1 MKKILAIFL
10 LAGVT
15 FALFPQAAD
24 NQPKE
29 SQPIVVGGT
38 DAGPTSTPVVR
49 TITTKKGYAATTT
62 VPETTTTVASPEKVL
77 VREGLLTWLSIGLRS
92 AIDYH
97 LTPKEGSLS
106 CLWLYG
112 EIYNTV
118 WGFQVGVGYMQT
130 PVTTYTDF
138 RGTTY
143 TGTGNR
149 GYINLDAIFK
159 YYMWFARWWWLGAGI
174 NYAALLGGQLKF
186 VDSTSAALPVA
197 SATNPADGLV
207 ANPARWID
215 VLPGGGILYA
225 QVGTGLKIAMGSGF
239 NVVNF
244 EPEFRA
250 LIPINN
256 PTGYGTILRFNL
268 GFSYAFGL

>member
-15 FALFPQAAD
+15 VALFPQAAA
-24 NQPKE
+24 QPTE
-29 SQPIVVGGT
+29 SQPIVVGGSEQQ
-38 DAGPTSTPVVR
+38 GPQSTPVVR
-49 TITTKKGYAATTT
+49 TITTKKGYA
-62 VPETTTTVASPEKVL
+62 TTTTIPETVTTVAAPEKVL
-77 VREGLLTWLSIGLRS
+77 VRESLLTWLSIGLRS

-106 CLWLYG
+106 CLWFYG

-118 WGFQVGVGYMQT
+118 WGIQLGVGYLQT
-130 PVTTYTDF
+130 PVTTYTDAL
-138 RGTTY
+138 GTTY
-143 TGTGNR
+143 TGNGTR
-149 GYINLDAIFK
+149 GYVNLDLLFK
-159 YYMWFARWWWLGAGI
+159 YYMWFARWWWLGAGM
-174 NYAALLGGQLKF
+174 NYAVLLGGQM
-186 VDSTSAALPVA
+186 
-197 SATNPADGLV
+197 
-207 ANPARWID
+207 RWIPPSLASTQSNPLD
-215 VLPGGGILYA
+215 GVGSINYNRWVDIVPGGGILYA

-250 LIPINN
+250 LIPLNA
-256 PTGYGTILRFNL
+256 PTGYGSVLRFNI